1 MYIKYLSIISLL
13 IFPGIELNEVENF
26 SSVEFASTGK
36 DRCSTRDCMCRVT
49 GASTSYYPRDINSNR
64 ISLFFSEGSHE
75 LGESQTRV
83 LNQFIQKFNGTSHN
97 VSILGYADGCGGAQY
112 NLDLSSR
119 RAREIKS
126 LIRSYSSYPKVFYF
140 GENSSGHNPE
150 SRRVDVIVHS
160 EGSIAQRI
168 ERIPADFYLLDASG
182 SMSTETWK
190 KLILASKKPNSQVW
204 VSQMSG
210 CYSGQNINGIRPG
223 GGTEIWWAY
232 WTIIDK
238 MSPGQTLLIISD
250 FNSNYPLTRREHYL
264 IEQKVRSAGIRVLTI
279 SP

>member
-1 MYIKYLSIISLL
+1 MNIKYLSMVPLL
-13 IFPGIELNEVENF
+13 FFPGLELNKMEPFN
-26 SSVEFASTGK
+26 SVEFASTGK
-36 DRCSTRDCMCRVT
+36 DRCSVRDCMCRVT

-64 ISLFFSEGSHE
+64 ISLFFLEDSHE
-75 LGESQTRV
+75 LGESQTHV
-83 LNQFIQKFNGTSHN
+83 LKEFIQKFNGTRHN

-112 NLDLSSR
+112 NLDLSSK

-126 LIRSYSSYPKVFYF
+126 LIRNYSPYPRVYYF
-140 GENSSGHNPE
+140 GENSLGHNPE

-160 EGSIAQRI
+160 EGSFAQRI

-182 SMSTETWK
+182 SMSIEIWK
-190 KLILASKKPNSQVW
+190 KIISASKKPGSEVW
-204 VSQMSG
+204 VTQMSG
-210 CYSGQNINGIRPG
+210 CYSGQNINAIRPG

-250 FNSNYPLTRREHYL
+250 FRSNYSLTRREHNL
-264 IEQKVRSAGIRVLTI
+264 IQQKVQRAGIKVYIIQL
-279 SP
+279 